1 MFTASSNKV
10 SKTGNIAV
18 DGKIVI
24 LEIMALLN
32 RHPAANQNSVG
43 L

>member
-18 DGKIVI
+18 DVKIVI
-24 LEIMALLN
+24 EIMALLN